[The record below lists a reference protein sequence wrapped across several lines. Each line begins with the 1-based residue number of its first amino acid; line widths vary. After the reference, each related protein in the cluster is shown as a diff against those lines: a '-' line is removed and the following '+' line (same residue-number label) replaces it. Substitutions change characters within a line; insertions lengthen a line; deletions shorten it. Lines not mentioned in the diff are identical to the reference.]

1 MNGGE
6 EVLEC
11 LVILENNDE
20 EIAAAS
26 LRLMARLQ
34 RFPGRSEVRIAGMV
48 FGDASISQYLEGGEF
63 IGKADTSPYLEICSD
78 YGLDKL
84 YQVGGLVTTDPRTWI
99 SAIVEI
105 VRKEQIALVILPGTP
120 NGHELAANLTVQLD
134 AGVVADCQE
143 ISFNEGGLEAVVE
156 VYNRQYQMITS
167 LAGNQNIVMMADID
181 PGMVE
186 PTAGKECAFS
196 RIIVPTA
203 GKPAVE
209 ILETFYLPA
218 GELDIAEADTIVGIG
233 RGVETRADLELV
245 QELATVIDAAIAGT
259 RPAVDAGHIQFI
271 RQIGQT
277 GRIVAPQLYFAMG
290 ISGAPQHITGVID
303 AKIVAINNDPK
314 APILRL
320 ADLGVVGDL
329 REIVPRLV
337 NRLKEINQMNAQQ
350 EIAGRKVEGSGD
362 E

>member
-11 LVILENNDE
+11 LVILENNDQ

-34 RFPGRSEVRIAGMV
+34 RFPGRSGVRIAGAV
-48 FGDASISQYLEGGEF
+48 FGEASKFQHLEGWEFLDNAATSQYL
-63 IGKADTSPYLEICSD
+63 DICSG

-99 SAIVEI
+99 QAIVDI

-120 NGHELAANLTVQLD
+120 NGRELAAGLTVQLD

-143 ISFNEGGLEAVVE
+143 ISFNQYRLEAIVE
-156 VYNRQYQMITS
+156 AYNRQYQLIAS
-167 LAGNQNIVMMADID
+167 LEGKQNVVMMSDID

-186 PTAGKECAFS
+186 PIAGNECAFT
-196 RIIVPTA
+196 RITVPTA

-233 RGVETRADLELV
+233 RGVETHADLELA

-259 RPAVDAGHIQFI
+259 RPAVDAGHIQFV

-277 GRIVAPQLYFAMG
+277 GRIVAPQLYFALG

-303 AKIVAINNDPK
+303 AKIVAINNDQK

-329 REIVPRLV
+329 REIVPLLV
-337 NRLKEINQMNAQQ
+337 NRLKEINRMNAQQ
-350 EIAGRKVEGSGD
+350 EIAATEGRRERR
-362 E
+362 